1 MTEIRIAPFLP
12 AARVPKRRERVFF
25 YAKNPRRR
33 IRKNVLLSPADARQ
47 IGAAHKFLSFVHN
60 NTDGKNVKGRISMD
74 IIAMILL
81 IIGGINWGSIGIF
94 QFDIIAWAFGSQAEI
109 ISRIIYTLVGLSAI
123 WCISL
128 LFRDN
133 DIVERH
139 STAESPHH

>member
-1 MTEIRIAPFLP
+1 MFFHAKKFAAANPKKRAAFPGRCAANRGPRINSFHLSKITLTEKTL
-12 AARVPKRRERVFF
+12 
-25 YAKNPRRR
+25 
-33 IRKNVLLSPADARQ
+33 
-47 IGAAHKFLSFVHN
+47 
-60 NTDGKNVKGRISMD
+60 KGRISMD

>member
-1 MTEIRIAPFLP
+1 MQKIHSDESEQTCCFPRQMRGKSGPRINSFHLSKITLTEKTL
-12 AARVPKRRERVFF
+12 
-25 YAKNPRRR
+25 
-33 IRKNVLLSPADARQ
+33 
-47 IGAAHKFLSFVHN
+47 
-60 NTDGKNVKGRISMD
+60 KGRISMD

-139 STAESPHH
+139 GAAESPHH

>member
-1 MTEIRIAPFLP
+1 
-12 AARVPKRRERVFF
+12 
-25 YAKNPRRR
+25 
-33 IRKNVLLSPADARQ
+33 
-47 IGAAHKFLSFVHN
+47 
-60 NTDGKNVKGRISMD
+60 MD

-139 STAESPHH
+139 GAAESPHH

>member
-1 MTEIRIAPFLP
+1 MQKIRGGESEKTCCFPRQMRGKSEPRINSFHLSKITLTEKTL
-12 AARVPKRRERVFF
+12 
-25 YAKNPRRR
+25 
-33 IRKNVLLSPADARQ
+33 
-47 IGAAHKFLSFVHN
+47 
-60 NTDGKNVKGRISMD
+60 KGRISMD

>member
-1 MTEIRIAPFLP
+1 
-12 AARVPKRRERVFF
+12 
-25 YAKNPRRR
+25 
-33 IRKNVLLSPADARQ
+33 
-47 IGAAHKFLSFVHN
+47 
-60 NTDGKNVKGRISMD
+60 MD

-133 DIVERH
+133 DIVERPPPLIP
-139 STAESPHH
+139 SARAFLGRAEYPLPFG

>member
-1 MTEIRIAPFLP
+1 MQKIHSGESEQTCCFPRQMRGKSGPRINSFPLSTITLTEKTL
-12 AARVPKRRERVFF
+12 
-25 YAKNPRRR
+25 
-33 IRKNVLLSPADARQ
+33 
-47 IGAAHKFLSFVHN
+47 
-60 NTDGKNVKGRISMD
+60 KGRISMD